1 MSDHTAEDLNPQEDS
16 ELAVEAALES
26 RGHHPSDMTYVG
38 IAFLLAAFTA
48 IEVGIYYLHPST
60 WTALSLILFMILKF
74 GVVVAYFMHLRFD
87 SPVLR
92 RFFLGG
98 LTLAVVVYTIVLFM
112 FGFYHF

>member
-1 MSDHTAEDLNPQEDS
+1 MSDHTTEEIPAEEDA

-26 RGHHPSDMTYVG
+26 RHAHPSDLTYVG
-38 IAFLLAAFTA
+38 IAIILAVFTA

-60 WTALSLILFMILKF
+60 WTALSLLLFMTLKF

-87 SPVLR
+87 SPIFR
-92 RFFLGG
+92 RLFIGG

>member
-1 MSDHTAEDLNPQEDS
+1 MSDHTTEDIAPEDHA

-26 RGHHPSDMTYVG
+26 RQHHPSDLTYVR
-38 IAFLLAAFTA
+38 IAVILAVFTA

-60 WTALSLILFMILKF
+60 WTALSLLFFMMLKF

-87 SPVLR
+87 SPIFR
-92 RFFLGG
+92 RLFIGG
-98 LTLAVVVYTIVLFM
+98 LTLAVVVYTLVLFM

>member
-1 MSDHTAEDLNPQEDS
+1 MSDHTADDLTPQEDS

-26 RGHHPSDMTYVG
+26 RQHHPSDLTYVG
-38 IAFLLAAFTA
+38 IAVILAVFTA

-60 WTALSLILFMILKF
+60 WTALSLLFFMMLKF

-87 SPVLR
+87 SPIFR
-92 RFFLGG
+92 RLFIGG
-98 LTLAVVVYTIVLFM
+98 LTLAVVVYTLVLFM

>member
-1 MSDHTAEDLNPQEDS
+1 MSDHTAEDITPQEDS

-26 RGHHPSDMTYVG
+26 RHTHPSDMTYVG

-92 RFFLGG
+92 RLFIGG

>member
-1 MSDHTAEDLNPQEDS
+1 MSDHTTEEITPEDDS

-26 RGHHPSDMTYVG
+26 RQHHPSDLTYVG
-38 IAFLLAAFTA
+38 IAVILAVFTA

-60 WTALSLILFMILKF
+60 WTALSLLFFMMLKF

-87 SPVLR
+87 SPIFR
-92 RFFLGG
+92 RLFVGG
-98 LTLAVVVYTIVLFM
+98 LTLAVVVYTLVLFM